1 MCLRYINSMGS
12 NMEGNWQLLQQEAEK
27 PIISKATMSFKRT
40 FPFDQAGKV
49 LIGDATSADELLL
62 EQSKGQYTGVKLMR
76 GLWDQHMGQSSGT
89 FFPVAAPA
97 GSGVL
102 WGSAGHCLMPDV
114 QERWRCGYGTQ
125 VQPYSPSSQQVARF
139 VVDLSWLRDGSELV
153 EYVPSQP
160 TRRIGAADVMPD
172 FGFMLAKAPEG
183 GMRQLYIPSAR
194 QLACGDPVC
203 LLGFAHRPTADW
215 ARTFL
220 RTEADYDQAVEAAKM
235 AGQPQPSPADWRL
248 NDHSAANRALDLM
261 DGVCYPNLLAAS
273 PGMVAGASQ
282 RIIEHTCSTF
292 PGMSGAPGI
301 DTQHPWQL
309 LFVHTRA
316 DHDFRCNNYG
326 YSVHHPLFIKAYERE
341 VLPRLLA
348 TPSDLLSPEM
358 LRCLHGY
365 LDAHKD
371 QLADSGVL
379 RQVEQRC

>member
-1 MCLRYINSMGS
+1 MGS

-27 PIISKATMSFKRT
+27 PIVSKATMSFKRT

-49 LIGDATSADELLL
+49 LIGDAASADELLL
-62 EQSKGQYTGVKLMR
+62 EQSIGQYTGVKLMR
-76 GLWDQHMGQSSGT
+76 GLWEEQTGQSSGT

-97 GSGVL
+97 DSGVL
-102 WGSAGHCLMPDV
+102 WASAGHCLMPDV
-114 QERWRCGYGTQ
+114 QRRWRCGYGTQ
-125 VQPYSPSSQQVARF
+125 VHPCSPSSQHTARARVR
-139 VVDLSWLRDGSELV
+139 VVMDQSWLRDGSELA

-160 TRRIGAADVMPD
+160 TQRIGTAEVMPD
-172 FGFMLAKAPEG
+172 FGFMLAEAPAPEG
-183 GMRQLYIPSAR
+183 ELRQLYIPSAR

-203 LLGFAHRPTADW
+203 LLGFAHRPTAYW

-220 RTEADYDQAVEAAKM
+220 RTEADYEMAVSEAKL
-235 AGQPQPSPADWRL
+235 AGRPQPSPEDWRL
-248 NDHSAANRALDLM
+248 DDHTAANRALDLL

-292 PGMSGAPGI
+292 SGMSGAPGV

-316 DHDFRCNNYG
+316 DHDFRRNNYG
-326 YSVHHPLFIKAYERE
+326 YSVHHPLFIKAYERV
-341 VLPRLLA
+341 VLPSLLT

-379 RQVEQRC
+379 RKVEQRC